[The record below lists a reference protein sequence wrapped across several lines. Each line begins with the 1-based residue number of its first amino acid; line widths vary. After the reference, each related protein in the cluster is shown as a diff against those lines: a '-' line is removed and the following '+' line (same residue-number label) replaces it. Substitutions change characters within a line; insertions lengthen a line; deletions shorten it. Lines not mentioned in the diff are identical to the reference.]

1 MGQTHMPGVYPRDG
15 NIAMDQTALWERSGN
30 AVCGCVWAL
39 SEAKTASLEQLGHR
53 GFPQESASREVSET
67 GSVRAEWGGAPA
79 AEGQV
84 HRPAP
89 QWVRSC

>member
-1 MGQTHMPGVYPRDG
+1 
-15 NIAMDQTALWERSGN
+15 MDQTALWEPSRN

-39 SEAKTASLEQLGHR
+39 SEAETPSLEQLGHR
-53 GFPQESASREVSET
+53 AFPQESTSSEASET
-67 GSVRAEWGGAPA
+67 GPVRAECGGAPA

-89 QWVRSC
+89 QWV